1 MIDLC
6 SIFKV
11 MINPSAS
18 GWIDKFFSE
27 QKPVQLPVVVNPLA
41 LYKKIRAT
49 GFIYGHVVGFNIL
62 NAIETRRWTSE
73 EYSKVGL
80 LNSLFNIFEL
90 VTHESNF
97 DLFVKKSVQFYKEMN
112 PEGFNLLKKVLPN
125 NSVSI
130 ELEKIIDERVQ
141 TNHNIFS
148 KNFSPILT
156 NALLFEDVLAFQ
168 QFLLIGNIPNN
179 YLKKLEETIVK
190 IATLGLKTKKN
201 KSNYDELLIK
211 LFESSVRYT
220 KFSDIEIENLE
231 NLEFKYF
238 TSDLEKYYFIDIAGI
253 SLWSEETE
261 KEENDFLKQL
271 AKNIGVDYNFTLE
284 SIKDRNEFIKKYKE
298 EIPYFNYSNP
308 VKHFYDHS
316 IQSVTVLISRNK
328 KRLIKELSNN
338 GELMVL
344 LTHSTHRHLKD
355 NEKKKVKKQLLEIC
369 KTIPSLT
376 IFLLPGGSLLL
387 PILIKF
393 IPKMLPSVFN
403 ENLEKD

>member
-1 MIDLC
+1 
-6 SIFKV
+6 

-18 GWIDKFFSE
+18 GWIDKFFSG
-27 QKPVQLPVVVNPLA
+27 QMPVQLPVVVYPLN
-41 LYKKIRAT
+41 LYKKIRST
-49 GFIYGHVVGFNIL
+49 GFIYGHVVDFNIL
-62 NAIETRRWTSE
+62 NKIETSRWTSE
-73 EYSKVGL
+73 EFSKVGL
-80 LNSLFNIFEL
+80 LNSLFNVFEL
-90 VTHESNF
+90 VTHESDF
-97 DLFVKKSVQFYKEMN
+97 ETFVKKNVQFYKEMN
-112 PEGFNLLKKVLPN
+112 PEGFSLLKKVLPN
-125 NSVSI
+125 NSISI
-130 ELEKIIDERVQ
+130 ELEEIIDERVQ

-156 NALLFEDVLAFQ
+156 NALLFLDVLAFQ
-168 QFLLIGNIPNN
+168 QFLMLGNIPNN

-190 IATLGLKTKKN
+190 IAALGLNTKKI

-220 KFSDIEIENLE
+220 KFSDINIQNLDG
-231 NLEFKYF
+231 LELHFF

-253 SLWSEETE
+253 SLWNEKSE
-261 KEENDFLKQL
+261 KEESQFLLDL
-271 AKNIGVDYNFTLE
+271 AKNIGVSIDFVSE
-284 SIKDRNEFIKKYKE
+284 SIRDRNDFIEKYKE

-316 IQSVTVLISRNK
+316 VQSVTVLISRNK

-338 GELMVL
+338 GELMIL
-344 LTHSTHRHLKD
+344 LSHSTHRHLQD

-393 IPKMLPSVFN
+393 IPKMLPTVFN
-403 ENLEKD
+403 ENLESD

>member
-90 VTHESNF
+90 ITHESNF

-253 SLWSEETE
+253 SLWNEETE

-271 AKNIGVDYNFTLE
+271 AKNIGVDYNFILQ

>member
-1 MIDLC
+1 MIALY
-6 SIFKV
+6 SILKA
-11 MINPSAS
+11 MINPSAT

-27 QKPVQLPVVVNPLA
+27 QMPVQLPAVEFPLT
-41 LYKKIRAT
+41 LYKKIRST
-49 GFIYGHVVGFNIL
+49 GFLYGHVVGFNIL
-62 NAIETRRWTSE
+62 NEIDTKRWTSE
-73 EYSKVGL
+73 ELSKVSL
-80 LNSLFNIFEL
+80 LNSLFNVFEL

-97 DLFVKKSVQFYKEMN
+97 ETFVEKSVRFYQEMN
-112 PEGFNLLKKVLPN
+112 SEGFSLLKKVLPHN
-125 NSVSI
+125 TLSI
-130 ELEKIIDERVQ
+130 ELEEIIDDRVQ

-168 QFLLIGNIPNN
+168 QFLLCGNIPNN

-190 IATLGLKTKKN
+190 IATLGLKTKN
-201 KSNYDELLIK
+201 TKSNYDELLIK

-220 KFSDIEIENLE
+220 KFSAIDVQNLDG
-231 NLEFKYF
+231 LELHYF

-253 SLWSEETE
+253 SLWSEKSEND
-261 KEENDFLKQL
+261 ENDFLLDL
-271 AKNIGVDYNFTLE
+271 AENTGVSDDFVLE
-284 SIKDRNEFIKKYKE
+284 SIKERNEFIKKYKN

-316 IQSVTVLISRNK
+316 VQSVTVLISRNK

-344 LTHSTHRHLKD
+344 LTHSTHRHLED

-403 ENLEKD
+403 ENLEPD